1 MNTPGDLTGP
11 VNFGNPV
18 ESTMIELAERV
29 LRIVG
34 GPSRLVYEPLPQDDP
49 KQRCPD
55 ISLARARLDWSPKV
69 PLEDGLRETV
79 AYFRALLPT
88 L

>member
-1 MNTPGDLTGP
+1 L
-11 VNFGNPV
+11 
-18 ESTMIELAERV
+18 IELAERV

-34 GPSRLVYEPLPQDDP
+34 GPSRLVYEKLPQDDP

-55 ISLARARLDWSPKV
+55 ISLARARLDWSPKIA
-69 PLEDGLRETV
+69 LEDGLRETV